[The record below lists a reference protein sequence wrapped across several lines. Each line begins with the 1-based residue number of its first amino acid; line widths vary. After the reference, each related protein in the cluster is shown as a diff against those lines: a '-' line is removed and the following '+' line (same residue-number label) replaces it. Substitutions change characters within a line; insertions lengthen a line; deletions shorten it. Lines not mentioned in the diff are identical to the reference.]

1 MENFKNYLEKKNI
14 EEITIFLRNSPVD
27 LLKTIGKRYR
37 LPVSTKKKE
46 LIVQEIV
53 RAVESDVQFTQP
65 PPIHVMTISQL
76 RNKARELNIDYSK
89 ISLKQDLRLAV
100 IKKMKQTQQME
111 NGRVPSAT
119 SSSIEP
125 TSMIGTED
133 GLTNDLLQSKT
144 LPYLKALAKKYK
156 IKVSKLSKNQLIT
169 LILEAQ
175 VTGEPSRTLDT
186 GTEKDLSKLA
196 KNELIVLAQG
206 MGIDYKGKKKTD
218 IIRMIKNARNGD
230 SVVEEMET
238 TMTIPEIESVP
249 IEKAV
254 EKVMLANKKITVS
267 DVKKL
272 LGKFDITIPK
282 GMTKRVDLIHLLTLT
297 KNSTSPSSVVIVE
310 SQPPSSVLIPTTTPA
325 QKTKTG
331 SQKSRKQAEVIP
343 QSMIERPPTQTSKRR
358 KTPMAS
364 DIVSL
369 DDIQSPF
376 SPVRVGDLL
385 EEPTEKQLQE
395 ELYRCL
401 EFYEYPK

>member
-14 EEITIFLRNSPVD
+14 DEITIFLRNSPVD

-53 RAVESDVQFTQP
+53 RAVESDAQFTQP

-100 IKKMKQTQQME
+100 IKKMKQTQQVE
-111 NGRVPSAT
+111 NGRVPSTA
-119 SSSIEP
+119 SPSIEP

-133 GLTNDLLQSKT
+133 GLTNDILQSKT

-186 GTEKDLSKLA
+186 GAEKDLSKLA

-218 IIRMIKNARNGD
+218 LIRMIKKARNGD
-230 SVVEEMET
+230 SVVEEEMET

-249 IEKAV
+249 IDKALEKA
-254 EKVMLANKKITVS
+254 MLANKKVTVS

-272 LGKFDITIPK
+272 LGKFDIAISK
-282 GMTKRVDLIHLLTLT
+282 GMTKRNDLIHLLTLS
-297 KNSTSPSSVVIVE
+297 KKSTTSSVVVVD
-310 SQPPSSVLIPTTTPA
+310 SRPPSSVLNPTA
-325 QKTKTG
+325 QKTKTA